1 MVSFFVIQVLL
12 VIPNWCDNKPAVC
25 FLPAS
30 CELHMGSNKHSDVLR
45 LSLLEKRNVLLR
57 IFLPSLAQSG
67 LTASCLV
74 LYLLHVLDPGAQ
86 CEEWLWTMCGV
97 RVLLL

>member
-1 MVSFFVIQVLL
+1 
-12 VIPNWCDNKPAVC
+12 
-25 FLPAS
+25 
-30 CELHMGSNKHSDVLR
+30 MGSNKHSDVLR
-45 LSLLEKRNVLLR
+45 LSLLEKRNVLLM
-57 IFLPSLAQSG
+57 IFVPSLAQSG

-74 LYLLHVLDPGAQ
+74 LDPGAP